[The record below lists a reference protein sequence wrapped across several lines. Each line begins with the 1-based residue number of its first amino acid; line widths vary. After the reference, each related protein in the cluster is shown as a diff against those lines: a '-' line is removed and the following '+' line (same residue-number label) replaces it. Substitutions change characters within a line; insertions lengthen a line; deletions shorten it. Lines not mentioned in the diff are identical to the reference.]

1 MILGPVVL
9 ERQATTIA
17 GVDMGTAITASAA
30 SAAFFTYIL
39 RILNNRPQPQQ
50 VSSLVKSI
58 NI

>member
-1 MILGPVVL
+1 MIPGPVVL

-17 GVDMGTAITASAA
+17 GVDMGTAIIASAA

-50 VSSLVKSI
+50 ARSFV
-58 NI
+58 